1 MMNRVANLTDVVLE
15 ASIVGS
21 FSRIGFAV
29 RSGLVAEFRT
39 PLCQLTPPSMAG
51 RTVLITGATSGIGL
65 AGACELARLGAQ
77 VNFLAR
83 DPGRAETARRRI
95 ADAGASAGHERD
107 DVWYGLADLDDLD
120 SVGAFAANLSSRVT
134 GLDVLIH
141 NAGAIHDHLAT
152 TPDGIELT
160 VAGQL
165 VAPFV
170 LTEFLLDRLRA
181 AAPARVITVS
191 SGGMYFKRIDIAALA
206 ETSPSGYSGAAR
218 YALTKRAQVALN
230 TQWAARTDPSQ
241 IAFHAVHPGWVR
253 TPGLSPTLP
262 RFARL
267 MGPLLRTPA
276 QGADSIVW
284 LAAAD
289 RRQLGSGRFWH
300 DRRPRATYRRPGPP
314 GDPPGMGQALWD
326 WTAGLASRSGAV
338 R

>member
-1 MMNRVANLTDVVLE
+1 MSGLANLTDGVLE

-21 FSRIGFAV
+21 FSRIGFAA
-29 RSGLVAEFRT
+29 RSGRLPEFRA
-39 PLCQLTPPSMAG
+39 PLPSMEG

-65 AGACELARLGAQ
+65 AAACELARLGAQ

-83 DPGRAETARRRI
+83 DRSRAETARRRI
-95 ADAGASAGHERD
+95 AAAAASAGHDRAG
-107 DVWYGLADLDDLD
+107 VWYDIADLEDLE
-120 SVGAFAANLSSRVT
+120 SVGAFAAKLCSRVP

-141 NAGAIHDHLAT
+141 NAGAIRDHLAT

-170 LTEFLLDRLRA
+170 LTELLLDRLRS
-181 AAPARVITVS
+181 AAPARVITIS
-191 SGGMYFKRIDIAALA
+191 SGGMYFKHLDIPALT

-218 YALTKRAQVALN
+218 YALVKRAQVTLN
-230 TQWAARTDPSQ
+230 TQWAARTDPAQ

-253 TPGLSPTLP
+253 TPGLGLALP
-262 RFARL
+262 RFSRL
-267 MGPLLRTPA
+267 MSPLLRTPA

-300 DRRPRATYRRPGPP
+300 DRRPRATYRRPGPSS
-314 GDPPGMGQALWD
+314 DPPGTGQALWD
-326 WTAGLASRSGAV
+326 WTAELASRSGAV